1 MSIIDKKA
9 NRFILVCIICVS
21 PFGLNLSN
29 GPLYGQESN
38 PDLRTLAKEIE
49 VLRNHLEEWGTVT
62 VSQPVVVSD
71 KSAFNLGSDS
81 DFDSTKTYI
90 KGATGVQGGASENSA
105 GYFGSGTD
113 ASLSSGTGNVKATA
127 TNTGTDNSQQTL
139 SVVTPTPFPSLS
151 PVVSAPVISQREA
164 LLLGI
169 NDKLTELIMRQMA
182 NPREYNSSKYR
193 VDFAIVQ
200 ISVNP
205 GWRTQQNYV
214 ADCSATCYYIDW
226 QNRIP
231 RDSTLPQIETA
242 DGKSSPSAPTVTQD
256 NIRYAAAPKVFSVL
270 PLLDAQTLDLQN
282 SESQVTNLIFRVAAQ
297 YPGSLGQVNF
307 KQLFQAIKSYARS
320 ATSSTALTVTNSYS
334 AGSTFGFRIAPSFTA
349 ILNPA
354 ARKSGSAN
362 RMISTSFPVLVTL
375 VQLKKNVEGVNR
387 YPYIE
392 ARLNSRWLIYQRPT
406 FSHWFSRIG
415 LPMHRETESDRFNWT
430 GACAEAERTLEKIDS
445 HYGGEESLSTQALR
459 TDLWSLE
466 AKGIGRATRIDI
478 GTISSRSGQPKITSI
493 SQVQKSGGKTD
504 QVPLSSK
511 DQTVILVLGENL
523 VNPGVAVAGP
533 YSTTTV
539 QSVPA
544 SNSNG
549 NGEACIVIF
558 PAETPPDEDPNPAPV
573 KLAIYCEAGIA
584 VSDPKIILPAKKG
597 KTTAAPQISD
607 ITPNSL
613 PPGVDSITID
623 GTGFGSTKGSIMIDK
638 KADQGTIQSW
648 NDPKIEY
655 SLSKDALTPGDHSIS
670 VSVDSKESNSKLLT
684 ILRNPKIDNLEI
696 SKDGKL
702 LTLNGSGFG
711 KQQENGDSLQID
723 EIKIQKITTWNVSK
737 IVFDNLPAP
746 TTLITSDKKV
756 TVKLFLDGNATP
768 AFDQPVN
775 VESEK

>member
-1 MSIIDKKA
+1 
-9 NRFILVCIICVS
+9 L
-21 PFGLNLSN
+21 
-29 GPLYGQESN
+29 Q
-38 PDLRTLAKEIE
+38 TLLTNEAKEIE

-62 VSQPVVVSD
+62 VSQPVRVYGN
-71 KSAFNLGSDS
+71 SAFNLGSDS
-81 DFDSTKTYI
+81 DFDSARTYI
-90 KGATGVQGGASENSA
+90 KGAAGVQGGVSENSA
-105 GYFGSGTD
+105 SYFGSATD
-113 ASLSSGTGNVKATA
+113 ASLSSGAGGIKATA
-127 TNTGTDNSQQTL
+127 TNTGSDNTQQTL
-139 SVVTPTPFPSLS
+139 SVVTPTPFPSPL
-151 PVVSAPVISQREA
+151 PAVSSPVISQREA

-182 NPREYNSSKYR
+182 NPGESNTSRYVTN
-193 VDFAIVQ
+193 FAIVQ

-205 GWRTQQNYV
+205 GWRTQQNYI
-214 ADCSATCYYIDW
+214 ADCSATCYY
-226 QNRIP
+226 NNSNYRIP
-231 RDSTLPQIETA
+231 RDRSAPQIETA
-242 DGKSSPSAPTVTQD
+242 DGKSGPSAPTVTED

-282 SESQVTNLIFRVAAQ
+282 SESQVTNLILRVAAQ

-375 VQLKKNVEGVNR
+375 IHLR
-387 YPYIE
+387 SDLHYPWVE
-392 ARLNSRWLIYQRPT
+392 ARLNSRWLLYQRPT
-406 FSHWFSRIG
+406 FSHWLSRIG
-415 LPMHRETESDRFNWT
+415 LPMQRERESDRFDWT
-430 GACAEAERTLEKIDS
+430 NACGEAEETLEKIDAYYP
-445 HYGGEESLSTQALR
+445 HDPSLTTQALR

-466 AKGIGRATRIDI
+466 AKGIGRVTRIALKQ
-478 GTISSRSGQPKITSI
+478 ISSQSGEPRISAI
-493 SQVQKSGGKTD
+493 SQVQKPGGKKD
-504 QVPLSSK
+504 QISLSSK
-511 DQTVILVLGENL
+511 DQTVILVTGENL

-544 SNSNG
+544 SDSKG
-549 NGEACIVIF
+549 NGEACVVVF
-558 PAETPPDEDPNPAPV
+558 PAETPSDEDPNPAPV
-573 KLAIYCEAGIA
+573 KLAIYCKAGLA
-584 VSDPKIILPAKKG
+584 VSDLPLISLPAKQG
-597 KTTAAPQISD
+597 KTTSAPQIAD
-607 ITPNSL
+607 INPTSL
-613 PPGVDSITID
+613 PPGTDSITID

-648 NDPKIEY
+648 FDSKIEY

-670 VSVDSKESNSKLLT
+670 VSVDSKESNSKSLT
-684 ILRNPKIDNLEI
+684 ISRNPKIDNLGV

-711 KQQENGDSLQID
+711 KQTKGDSLQID
-723 EIKIQKITTWNVSK
+723 VIKIPKITSWNDSK

-746 TTLITSDKKV
+746 TTLTTSDKEV
-756 TVKLFLDGNATP
+756 TVKLFLDGNAKP
-768 AFDQPVN
+768 VIEQPVN
-775 VESEK
+775 IESEK